1 MEAYTVL
8 LRKKDVEHLVVD
20 VEEDGNGV
28 KWART
33 CDGPVCVNSS
43 AKTTCYGCGDKLT
56 FVKAHKSRRNGIEHD
71 VVAYFRHS
79 GVRSNCSSETIAHK
93 AAKHALKAYGRTWK
107 YSFSCK
113 NCGGCIPIEVC
124 GNETHVFEEE
134 TAWKQY
140 RLDVGVLAE
149 GEVVGAIEV
158 MHTHACTKN
167 KRRDLTE
174 SGVAWCEVST
184 ASVMRAVELQS
195 FDLKVLDCAVTF
207 CDECVESQKRS
218 VIERLEDESRR
229 ARHDAEDL
237 FKKRKRIVDDAT
249 TEWVNMNPSDDHDE
263 TENKWIALSQKVQ
276 HAVANAAEELGLDS
290 DAAQKQATE
299 ILEGDFVLTFG
310 KYKGRTL
317 SFVKRKQWSYMLWL
331 AGYDFGKVDDK
342 CRPIKRRPGKGAEFV
357 PGELQAEALKK
368 IKGLCFGCAAPI
380 PNYDDNPWKTYCWS
394 CYIAY
399 KN

>member
-1 MEAYTVL
+1 V
-8 LRKKDVEHLVVD
+8 
-20 VEEDGNGV
+20 
-28 KWART
+28 
-33 CDGPVCVNSS
+33 
-43 AKTTCYGCGDKLT
+43 CGDK
-56 FVKAHKSRRNGIEHD
+56 
-71 VVAYFRHS
+71 
-79 GVRSNCSSETIAHK
+79 
-93 AAKHALKAYGRTWK
+93 
-107 YSFSCK
+107 
-113 NCGGCIPIEVC
+113 
-124 GNETHVFEEE
+124 THVFEEE

-167 KRRDLTE
+167 KRSDLTE
-174 SGVAWCEVST
+174 SGVAWCEVSA
-184 ASVMRAVELQS
+184 ASVMRAVKLQS

-207 CDECVESQKRS
+207 CDKCVEIQKRS
-218 VIERLEDESRR
+218 VIERLEEERKR

-237 FKKRKRIVDDAT
+237 FKKRKRIVDHAT

-276 HAVANAAEELGLDS
+276 QTVAAAAEVLALDS
-290 DAAQKQATE
+290 DAAEEHTTE

-317 SFVKRKQWSYMLWL
+317 SFVERTQWSYMLWL

-342 CRPIKRRPGKGAEFV
+342 CRPIKRRPGRGGEFI
-357 PGELQAEALKK
+357 PEELQAEALKR
-368 IKGLCFGCAAPI
+368 IGGLCFGCADAI
-380 PNYDDNPWKTYCWS
+380 PDYEDNPWKTHCRS
-394 CYIAY
+394 CYIAH